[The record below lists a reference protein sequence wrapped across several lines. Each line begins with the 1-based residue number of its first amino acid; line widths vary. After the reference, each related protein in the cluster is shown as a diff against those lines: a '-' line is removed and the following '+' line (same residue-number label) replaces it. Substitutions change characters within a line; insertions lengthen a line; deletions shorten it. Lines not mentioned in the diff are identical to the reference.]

1 MVMEGGIT
9 INVLV
14 LVIGES
20 GTGKSASMRNC
31 TADRFSIVN
40 VSKKPLPFKSDIRM
54 LNTDDYMKITAALK
68 SVKTPSIVIDDSQ
81 YLMVNAFMRRSLE
94 KGYDKYNEMAN
105 AHWRLIQTA
114 LNDTPDGTIVY
125 FMSHIERDQV
135 GNEKA
140 KTIGRMIDQ
149 YVTLEGLFTIVLK
162 THVKDGKYT
171 FITHNSGFDTV
182 KTPLGM
188 FKDDEIDNDLLMV
201 DDIIREYYG
210 MGVKDADTSVTV

>member
-1 MVMEGGIT
+1 MVLKGGIT

-31 TADRFSIVN
+31 TAERFSIVN

-201 DDIIREYYG
+201 DDTIREYYN
-210 MGVKDADTSVTV
+210 MNKEEE

>member
-1 MVMEGGIT
+1 MGKTYSIKNFKADEVG
-9 INVLV
+9 
-14 LVIGES
+14 VISVEKG
-20 GTGKSASMRNC
+20 R
-31 TADRFSIVN
+31 
-40 VSKKPLPFKSDIRM
+40 LPFRTDIKTVRIPREFKDVNTYAQLNVAKYSWLQMVITKS
-54 LNTDDYMKITAALK
+54 KAK
-68 SVKTPSIVIDDSQ
+68 SIVIDDSQ

-140 KTIGRMIDQ
+140 KTIGRMIEQ

-188 FKDDEIDNDLLMV
+188 FEDNEIDNDLLMV
-201 DDIIREYYG
+201 DDKIPAG
-210 MGVKDADTSVTV
+210 AKLC